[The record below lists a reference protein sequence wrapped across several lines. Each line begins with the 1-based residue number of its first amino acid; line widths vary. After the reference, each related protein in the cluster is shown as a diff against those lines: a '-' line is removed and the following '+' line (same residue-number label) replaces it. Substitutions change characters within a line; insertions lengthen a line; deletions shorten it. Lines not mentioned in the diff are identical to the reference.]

1 MHGDPLSMVLYGL
14 GLLPLAEVIREADP
28 GVIQPW
34 YANNV
39 SMWGTIRRNTK
50 LLRAL
55 MEKGPFHGYFPELE
69 KSWHICAEEREEE
82 EAREAFDAKG
92 VKVRFIRGQRYLGG
106 FYRGREEMEAWLL
119 SKIAKWAE
127 TI

>member
-1 MHGDPLSMVLYGL
+1 MGTFQSCRRAGTY
-14 GLLPLAEVIREADP
+14 
-28 GVIQPW
+28 
-34 YANNV
+34 V
-39 SMWGTIRRNTK
+39 SG
-50 LLRAL
+50 
-55 MEKGPFHGYFPELE
+55 KG
-69 KSWHICAEEREEE
+69 KRKK
-82 EAREAFDAKG
+82 RDAKG